1 MITGEFKIDSD
12 YCFLSYGS
20 HVPSEQHALCGGSV
34 HAITTEVD
42 TSTNKQTYFEH
53 VTAMT
58 TLDWLALGFSSFVIG
73 LNIVGEL
80 KE

>member
-1 MITGEFKIDSD
+1 MDSD
-12 YCFLSYGS
+12 CCVLYYGS
-20 HVPSEQHALCGGSV
+20 HVPSEQHALCGSV

-42 TSTNKQTYFEH
+42 TSTNKQTYLEH

-58 TLDWLALGFSSFVIG
+58 TLDWLALAFSSFVIG